1 MLKSSHVSTVLTCL
15 GAIGVAATS
24 IMVAKAAPKASKL
37 LEEAKKE
44 KGEKLTKTEVVKTS
58 APVYIPAIVTGTLTI
73 ACIFGANVL
82 NKRQQASLMSA
93 YALLDN
99 TFKGYRCKVNE
110 IYGEDADERVA
121 KELAQDQYERFEDIP
136 KDEELLFYDLNS
148 LQYFTSTLDE
158 VVQKTVTDDGLEC
171 YIISTPFDVMPSPM
185 TCW

>member
-1 MLKSSHVSTVLTCL
+1 MLKSSHVSTILTCL
-15 GAIGVAATS
+15 GAIGVVATS
-24 IMVAKAAPKASKL
+24 VMVAKAAPKASKI
-37 LEEAKKE
+37 LEEVKKK
-44 KGEKLTKTEVVKTS
+44 KGEKLTKIEVVKET
-58 APVYIPAIVTGTLTI
+58 APVYIPAIVTGTLTV

-82 NKRQQASLMSA
+82 NKYHQASLMSA

-99 TFKGYRCKVNE
+99 TFKEYRGKVNE
-110 IYGEDADERVA
+110 IYGEYADEIVA

-136 KDEELLFYDLNS
+136 KDEEVLFYDLNS